1 MNVRSWIRHTLIIS
15 IFLLV
20 SCSNN
25 PGKPASL
32 SETVHPTATNEQIS
46 PAETQVPPAIT
57 ESVPTPQETEVVNCA
72 SEEINLIG
80 RSIADP
86 YVFTTDEEVMTWF
99 CNGAEFE
106 DILMALE
113 TEELNGTPAQEMLE
127 MRAEGLSWEDI
138 WLIVGYV
145 EQE

>member
-1 MNVRSWIRHTLIIS
+1 MNVRSVIRYALTIS

-25 PGKPASL
+25 PGSPASI
-32 SETVHPTATNEQIS
+32 SDIAKPTATKQQTS
-46 PAETQVPPAIT
+46 PALPTIP
-57 ESVPTPQETEVVNCA
+57 ESIPTPQEKEIVNCA
-72 SEEINLIG
+72 SEDINHIG
-80 RSIADP
+80 QSIADP
-86 YVFTTDEEVMTWF
+86 YPFTTVEEVMTWF
-99 CNGAEFE
+99 CDGAEFE

-113 TEELNGTPAQEMLE
+113 TEELNGTPAEEMLE
-127 MRAEGLSWEDI
+127 MRAEGFSWDDI